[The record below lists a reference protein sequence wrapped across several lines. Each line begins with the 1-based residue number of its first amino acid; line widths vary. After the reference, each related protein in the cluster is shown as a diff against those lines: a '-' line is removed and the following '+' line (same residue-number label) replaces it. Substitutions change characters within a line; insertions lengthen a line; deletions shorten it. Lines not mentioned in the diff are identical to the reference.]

1 MAGGNLGDLW
11 FNLSVKSNVKQDLNA
26 IGELLQ
32 GLDLKSA
39 RTRKD
44 LEGIFG
50 AFNKAYAK
58 EISEDFKNIA
68 AQMNIQQAEA
78 AKLSARLRE
87 LAKLKADI
95 IERDRQSTE
104 HGAFVAMQN
113 ESQQAQALAQ
123 RYTEL
128 AKLKENILARDKEME
143 AHGAFVAL
151 VNESQQAQ
159 ALAQRERELLQLKA
173 AIIRRNDEM
182 VAAENRL
189 AEATR
194 RTNQARQEAVA
205 HTRQQ
210 AEALV
215 RLRVQELEAQRRQI
229 QGLFGQGKNILS
241 TEELAHLRSAFSQ
254 ITQELN
260 TLRTAMS
267 NLGSYSARDLF
278 SMGRGTSDFS
288 PLISNMRAVVSEKQK
303 AVQLEEKHRQEI
315 AATAAKVRGD
325 LVSAFEQARR
335 SASGVNSTV
344 QDLKNLF
351 LQGGL
356 VYGVQQFA
364 NSIIQTGGEMEKQ
377 HIALQS
383 ILGDMQNADI
393 MFNNIKELALKS
405 PFTFS
410 ELNRDVKQLA
420 AYGVEY
426 EQLYDTTKRLA
437 DISAGLGVSF
447 ERIALA
453 FGQVRA
459 RGWLDGKELRQISYA
474 GIPILNKLSEYY
486 SKKEGQKVS
495 TSDVKKRISN
505 REVDFSDVKQIF
517 WDMTDAGGQFYN
529 MQEVLSETL
538 LGRYNK
544 LKDAWEIMLA
554 DFARGDSII
563 GGTFKTIIGLVT
575 TLVQNINTIGPALM
589 AVFGTVAIRKGL
601 MAMGGNVGGAML
613 SAKASVA
620 TDIQKRLI
628 LGQQVSSTELR
639 ILATKRQITNEDFKA
654 LATARALTR
663 NDLERLMLQG
673 KITRQMY
680 AQNIGGLAQM
690 TRMGTMRRVVA
701 LRQEGGVFNKM
712 QAGLLKLNLAT
723 SAYFTKLK
731 IQMASSGT
739 LWSSFAVKGLS
750 AFTLLGSGVKALGA
764 TMWAAIGGLP
774 GMIMTAVTMGV
785 GYMIS
790 ANAELRQALDQS
802 QSELENRKKQIGEFL
817 RDQDT
822 NKAINSGDQK
832 EIDNMI
838 EEYKDKLKELA
849 PSMSG
854 FFIMNAN
861 EKKSHEE
868 RLRYLRDEMEA
879 MKKANATAQIKLSNE
894 DTFKSLKEYFTVS
907 QKMLNTIFELKGKA
921 QMYNATDN
929 DKKEY
934 ANAAIHYEDYA
945 REIGRKF
952 ASILPDVGRNPE
964 SQRAVVQMFDN
975 MLAQA
980 NIPEEQADYMRAS
993 VMRALG
999 IADGWLENQVST
1011 EMKNLID
1018 SSSSVIADKIRNN
1031 IELTDAEKS
1040 KVEELMADAKKN
1052 LTARYP
1058 QLAEQLQRLLDASN
1072 FQAIIK
1078 LVFSM
1083 QTPPGELE
1091 NQVMNNIL
1099 GHGKILLRDSSTYS
1113 GYAKKWV
1120 KGTEDPYEAV
1130 NRAHQDIDAAL
1141 NSLERWKRM
1150 LKSGKA
1156 KKSSV
1161 DEAEKTYNDLVNA
1174 NYEAFGDRYLG
1185 QKKKSN
1191 KMPKSKTNK
1200 EDTALKRLQERLSSL
1215 KSARQMYQK
1224 YQTIF
1229 TDEDARKKTYK
1240 LFPEVKDLDLGNY
1253 EEAVKKLMKDFNFN
1267 KSTERKKFQTSLYR
1281 EIAEWVFSEKDKKEF
1296 DRKAADFKESMDRL
1310 SSQWDLYKDLLSKTG
1325 NKDYA
1330 SAAFRD
1336 GYQLNDKAKELMQ
1349 QYKNKYGIEF
1359 GLQDAMSMT
1368 DGEAK
1373 EKLKGAGQYDL
1384 WKKITDL
1391 LRNNYVTALQDG
1403 ADAIQQTMSTAQKL
1417 DGITQKYAKK
1427 KAEANGDQDLI
1438 DRYDY
1443 LEKEEKSKVL
1453 LERIKKELDWEAL
1466 FGNLSGYSKKELKSV
1481 RKQTSKLVAG
1491 GFLEGMSTTDLQTF
1505 YDGVTKLDE
1514 AIAGRGFGGMKDLIK
1529 EMLTASKEYDESVR
1543 EYNEAVRK
1551 YGKDSWQAEKAQD
1564 KMSAAGKRK
1573 RETTQTVEGKKV
1585 SNISNIA
1592 AIGNILTTLGRSG
1605 GSGSAVL
1612 QNAGTWTSSIMG
1624 MFGADDSAMKKV
1636 GGIVGTI
1643 GGLVSV
1649 ISEKGFKGFVGDT
1662 LLSVGNA
1669 VTSIFSDAFG
1679 LDLGLSKSKGTKEYE
1694 KAKEQYEK
1702 LVSVW
1707 DSLITKKTQYM
1718 DIHWGTEA
1726 TKANEEA
1733 RALLES
1739 EVEQARI
1746 LANKRLKA
1754 GGSAGSHS
1762 YGYRMWKGGYD
1773 YNGQNWRDV
1782 APEISSKYGVKFDSM
1797 EDLANMNSET
1807 LQKIK
1812 TDYSGLWANMDKEY
1826 QEYLEKLISYGDQ
1839 MDDILESEIQKL
1851 TGNKFSDMVSAW
1863 GSAMATMGNDANTL
1877 VDNFESNLKNAI
1889 LNAMVEEIFGDRIKA
1904 VLQKAKDYA
1913 KNDKT
1918 VTDGNGKVI
1927 SQYTAEEYAD
1937 MMGDVEDVSKD
1948 VTSMRDILA
1957 KMYGWTD
1964 NSNGS
1969 TTKNIK
1975 GITEET
1981 ADLLASYINA
1991 IRLDVSVNRENITQI
2006 AEAVKN
2012 LPKLNTIAQS
2022 QLNQLTQLVS
2032 LAQTRNEMISSIYDW
2047 MRSVSAGTK
2056 KLHIA

>member
-39 RTRKD
+39 RTRKE

-143 AHGAFVAL
+143 AHGAFVAM
-151 VNESQQAQ
+151 VNESRQAQ
-159 ALAQRERELLQLKA
+159 ELAQRERELLRLKE

-182 VAAENRL
+182 IAAENRL

-215 RLRVQELEAQRRQI
+215 KLRVQELEAQRRQI

-241 TEELAHLRSAFSQ
+241 TEELSHLRSAFSQ

-303 AVQLEEKHRQEI
+303 AIQLEKKHRQEI

-364 NSIIQTGGEMEKQ
+364 NSIIQAGGAIDQQ
-377 HIALQS
+377 HIALRS

-393 MFNNIKELALKS
+393 MFQQIKSLALES

-410 ELNRDVKQLA
+410 ELNKDVKQLA

-426 EQLYDTTKRLA
+426 EELYDTTKRLA
-437 DISAGLGVSF
+437 DMASGLGVSF

-474 GIPILNKLSEYY
+474 GIPLLNKLSEYY
-486 SKKEGQKVS
+486 TKKEGKNVS
-495 TSDVKKRISN
+495 TSDVKSRISA
-505 REVDFSDVKQIF
+505 RGVDFEDVKQVF

-529 MQEVLSETL
+529 MQSIMSDTL
-538 LGRYNK
+538 LGKYNK
-544 LKDAWEIMLA
+544 MKDAWEIMLSDMA
-554 DFARGDSII
+554 NGESIS
-563 GGTFKTIIGLVT
+563 GKFLKGTIELIAKLI
-575 TLVQNINTIGPALM
+575 QNIHVLGPTILAAFSGFALNKARM
-589 AVFGTVAIRKGL
+589 ALGGGVAAGVL
-601 MAMGGNVGGAML
+601 GA
-613 SAKASVA
+613 KKSVA
-620 TDIQKRLI
+620 GDITKDVLQGKRLNDIQK
-628 LGQQVSSTELR
+628 S
-639 ILATKRQITNEDFKA
+639 ILATKTRITNA
-654 LATARALTR
+654 
-663 NDLERLMLQG
+663 DLRLLQTNG
-673 KITRQMY
+673 SISKTDLRRLYVTGRINGAMYRQQM
-680 AQNIGGLAQM
+680 AVNGLANGLTKAQVRAM
-690 TRMGTMRRVVA
+690 
-701 LRQEGGVFNKM
+701 
-712 QAGLLKLNLAT
+712 LLKNELRWANGSMWNMFASRGLA
-723 SAYFTKLK
+723 
-731 IQMASSGT
+731 
-739 LWSSFAVKGLS
+739 
-750 AFTLLGSGVKALGA
+750 AFSLLGTGLKSLGTSFLGMMGGWPGV
-764 TMWAAIGGLP
+764 IF
-774 GMIMTAVTMGV
+774 TAVTMGLT
-785 GYMIS
+785 YLWS
-790 ANAELRQALDQS
+790 KNEELKQQIKQS
-802 QSELENRKKQIGEFL
+802 TDELKDRYKSVAEFL
-817 RDQDT
+817 RDNPIDE
-822 NKAINSGDQK
+822 AINSKDDK
-832 EIDNMI
+832 TILSAID
-838 EEYKDKLKELA
+838 EYKDKIKEL
-849 PSMSG
+849 
-854 FFIMNAN
+854 NAN
-861 EKKSHEE
+861 GFESLIMKADEKKSHEE
-868 RLRYLRDEMEA
+868 RLRYLREQLELEE
-879 MKKANATAQIKLSNE
+879 KANVTAQNAVQSGDNFKNI
-894 DTFKSLKEYFTVS
+894 KSLFEKQKEVLSSLYSSRTAMEHS
-907 QKMLNTIFELKGKA
+907 L
-921 QMYNATDN
+921 
-929 DKKEY
+929 
-934 ANAAIHYEDYA
+934 NAADKRTNTNAYLSKMEDYKEESNKLA
-945 REIGRKF
+945 LEFRKIFIDIGT
-952 ASILPDVGRNPE
+952 NPE
-964 SQRAVVQMFDN
+964 SQRAAQQMFDN
-975 MLAQA
+975 MLAQVE
-980 NIPEEQADYMRAS
+980 IPKDQADFMRS
-993 VMRALG
+993 SWLKALG
-999 IADGWLENQVST
+999 LGDDWLKSQVRA
-1011 EMKNLID
+1011 EMRSLVEKESAVL
-1018 SSSSVIADKIRNN
+1018 ADKIRNGQDLN
-1031 IELTDAEKS
+1031 EAEKS
-1040 KVEELMADAKKN
+1040 KVQELMQQARQHLSISYPRFADD
-1052 LTARYP
+1052 
-1058 QLAEQLQRLLDASN
+1058 LQKLLNDSN
-1072 FQAIIK
+1072 FTAVIK
-1078 LVFSM
+1078 LIYSNEDAPNRITKRTTDNFYNSGLGSRLNGSDLVAAKNKWQKAGNGSIY
-1083 QTPPGELE
+1083 EI
-1091 NQVMNNIL
+1091 NN
-1099 GHGKILLRDSSTYS
+1099 
-1113 GYAKKWV
+1113 A
-1120 KGTEDPYEAV
+1120 
-1130 NRAHQDIDAAL
+1130 AHQDIDKARKEFEATKAAYKKNKASQYDVDIARQNWNGL
-1141 NSLERWKRM
+1141 RDT
-1150 LKSGKA
+1150 LKAMTGDTYEGKA
-1156 KKSSV
+1156 
-1161 DEAEKTYNDLVNA
+1161 DKTP
-1174 NYEAFGDRYLG
+1174 
-1185 QKKKSN
+1185 KKKGRQ
-1191 KMPKSKTNK
+1191 

-1797 EDLANMNSET
+1797 EDLANMSSET

-1826 QEYLEKLISYGDQ
+1826 KEYLEKLISYGDQ

-1904 VLQKAKDYA
+1904 VLQKTKDYA

-1927 SQYTAEEYAD
+1927 SQYTEEEYAD
-1937 MMGDVEDVSKD
+1937 IMGDVEDVSKG
-1948 VTSMRDILA
+1948 VTSMRDTLA

-1969 TTKNIK
+1969 MTKNIK

-2047 MRSVSAGTK
+2047 MRSISAGTR